1 MDASQ
6 TNYDEKFQLK
16 ILFFN
21 HILTKYKRKTLDSNA
36 IQQLV
41 NNNIYLGRCQCCLRA
56 TTDQLVQNRFSLS
69 STIVQISMS
78 GNLKRL
84 YRLRPSGESR
94 SSITFISEFPERNIF
109 ALANEFILRIEKI
122 DLLKSLNPNPTR
134 QQIDSFRS
142 FLFQDKTLAY
152 YYIEYLLEFVKKL
165 LENYSPIIDIQ
176 SPGFIIGNLYGSI
189 KNLLKFS
196 RSIFKTFPFFHS
208 GFLLFLGNFF
218 INTND
223 HLSMTSEEIH
233 FDCFLYLLCMKILS
247 PEKIWL
253 LRNSLE
259 LDNDFIELAMDKAQ
273 CFKGLAEKKRN
284 KIKRLILTIYK
295 RLPVACIIDEQI
307 FATDLLL
314 NPIPLSTYRLKTI
327 INLCLSSRPSNN
339 IHRIFYNYEMIKQR
353 KNKIQQEMDHK
364 EINRKFL
371 PLFENLLD
379 DMIERLDDGHNTS
392 FRSNQLLKFLL
403 LNSLFLSISSNN
415 PRIMESENN
424 TIYATTGEGYD
435 FGIEGDPIPANEL
448 LSTCIFLDQ
457 NIVRFVC
464 VE

>member
-6 TNYDEKFQLK
+6 VNYDEKFQLK
-16 ILFFN
+16 ISFFN

-56 TTDQLVQNRFSLS
+56 TADQLMPIRFSLS
-69 STIVQISMS
+69 STIVRVSIS
-78 GNLKRL
+78 GNIKQLHRL
-84 YRLRPSGESR
+84 QPNESR
-94 SSITFISEFPERNIF
+94 SKIIFISEFPERNIF
-109 ALANEFILRIEKI
+109 ALANEFILRLEKI
-122 DLLKSLNPNPTR
+122 DLLKSLNQHSTR
-134 QQIDSFRS
+134 EQIDSFRS

-152 YYIEYLLEFVKKL
+152 HYIEYLLEFVKKL

-208 GFLLFLGNFF
+208 GFLLFLGHFF
-218 INTND
+218 INTNG
-223 HLSMTSEEIH
+223 EEIH

-247 PEKIWL
+247 PEKVWL
-253 LRNSLE
+253 LRDNLE
-259 LDNDFIELAMDKAQ
+259 LDNDYIEMVMDKAQ
-273 CFKGLAEKKRN
+273 CFKGLTKKKRN
-284 KIKRLILTIYK
+284 KIKRLIMAIYK
-295 RLPVACIIDEQI
+295 RLPVACVIDEQI
-307 FATDLLL
+307 YATDLLS

-327 INLCLSSRPSNN
+327 INLCFTLRPSNN
-339 IHRIFYNYEMIKQR
+339 IHRIFYNYELIKQR
-353 KNKIQQEMDHK
+353 KNKIQQEVDYK
-364 EINRKFL
+364 EINRKYL
-371 PLFENLLD
+371 PLFENLMD
-379 DMIERLDDGHNTS
+379 DMIEKFDAGHIVS
-392 FRSNQLLKFLL
+392 LRSNQLFKFLL
-403 LNSLFLSISSNN
+403 VNSLFLSISSNN
-415 PRIMESENN
+415 PRLMKSENN
-424 TIYATTGEGYD
+424 TIYATTSEGYE